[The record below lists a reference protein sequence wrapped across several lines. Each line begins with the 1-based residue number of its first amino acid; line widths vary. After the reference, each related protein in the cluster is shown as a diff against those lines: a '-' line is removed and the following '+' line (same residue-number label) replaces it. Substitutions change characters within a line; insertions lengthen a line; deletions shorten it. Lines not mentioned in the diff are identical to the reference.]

1 MEEQF
6 HISENCSETGNFKH
20 KLKEIN
26 MLEEFKKELRAL
38 FESNTPFAIDEVS
51 PAASV
56 TPPVVATASVTPT
69 GAPPSAT
76 QPAPTPTPAASTP
89 GPTGAPMV
97 TPAAPI
103 QEEDEKTTDFLYTGP
118 NGDNYKV
125 TVEIGEEELNV
136 FDKDG
141 KKIDIFTPDML
152 EINGGLSSETRK
164 ALFNYWKT
172 EANKTTEEPA
182 P

>member
-1 MEEQF
+1 
-6 HISENCSETGNFKH
+6 
-20 KLKEIN
+20 

-38 FESNTPFAIDEVS
+38 FESEVPFSINDAV
-51 PAASV
+51 
-56 TPPVVATASVTPT
+56 
-69 GAPPSAT
+69 PSAN
-76 QPAPTPTPAASTP
+76 PSPTPASPVAVIP
-89 GPTGAPMV
+89 PAPEPTSPVM
-97 TPAAPI
+97 
-103 QEEDEKTTDFLYTGP
+103 QEDDEKSSDFLYTSP

-125 TVEIGEEELNV
+125 VVEPDEEELNV

-152 EINGGLSSETRK
+152 EINGGLPSETRK

-172 EANKTTEEPA
+172 EANKTVEEPA